1 MNCLKLPVLH
11 LLILLALATPTP
23 AEVTYKV
30 TFENG
35 MMIVTSSPDVDGN
48 YQVYTVPSNQVRLQT
63 LKAGDSQ
70 LTPTATVTPPVPTE
84 AQIFEAEVLRLTN
97 ENRRRLGLKDV
108 VVHSSLQQAA
118 ESHSAEM
125 LKLGYFSHTSP
136 VQQRSRPSDR
146 VRLAGADP
154 LLVSEN
160 IFQCTGHKPEA
171 AAKLTVQEWMDS
183 PGHRQNILDAQATH
197 VGIGYAK
204 EGRVIVVTQVFG
216 GGL

>member
-1 MNCLKLPVLH
+1 MNCLKIRLFS
-11 LLILLALATPTP
+11 LLCLLTMSAPTL

-35 MMIVTSSPDVDGN
+35 MMKVTSSPDANGN
-48 YQVYTVPSNQVRLQT
+48 YEVYTVPSSQVRLQT
-63 LKAGDSQ
+63 YKVGDSR
-70 LTPTATVTPPVPTE
+70 VTPADTAPSPTLTE

-97 ENRRRLGLKDV
+97 ENRRRRGLEDV
-108 VVHSSLQQAA
+108 AVHGSLQQAA
-118 ESHSAEM
+118 EGHSQEM

-136 VQQRSRPSDR
+136 VKGRSQPGDR

-154 LLVSEN
+154 LMVSEN
-160 IFQCTGHKPEA
+160 IFQCTGHDPTG

-183 PGHRQNILDAQATH
+183 PGHRQNILDPQATH

-204 EGRVIVVTQVFG
+204 EGRIIVVTQVFG